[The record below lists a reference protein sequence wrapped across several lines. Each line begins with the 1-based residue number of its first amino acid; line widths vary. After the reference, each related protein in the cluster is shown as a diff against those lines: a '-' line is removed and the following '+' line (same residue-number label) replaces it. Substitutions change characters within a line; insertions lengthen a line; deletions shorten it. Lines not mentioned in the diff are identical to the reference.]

1 MSHFVDAWNA
11 SYARLENTLFYP
23 SEGVVAFVNRNIRRR
38 IGFDR
43 FDREFASPPVV
54 LDLGSGAG
62 RHLRFLCENGYH
74 PVGVEL
80 SSEACKQARSLMS
93 RSGLSD
99 FEIHES
105 DGGRVPLADA
115 SVDYAISAATFDSMT
130 RLDAASSAAEVY
142 RALKPGG
149 LFYVDLISDTS
160 ARSGQELAKGEFLI
174 DEAHENGTVQLFYSK
189 DDIDSVFA
197 AFKLR
202 SRRLHQVID
211 DRDKVISA
219 RWECVFEK

>member
-11 SYARLENTLFYP
+11 SYVRRENTLFYP
-23 SEGVVAFVNRNIRRR
+23 SEAVVAFVNKNIRRR
-38 IGFDR
+38 IGHDR

-62 RHLRFLCENGYH
+62 RHLRFLCENGYR
-74 PVGVEL
+74 PIGIEL
-80 SSEACKQARSLMS
+80 SSEACKQARALLSH
-93 RSGLSD
+93 SGLSD

-105 DGGRVPLADA
+105 DGGRIPIADA
-115 SVDYAISAATFDSMT
+115 SVDYAISVATFDSMT

-142 RALKPGG
+142 RTLKDGG

-174 DEAHENGTVQLFYSK
+174 DESHEHGTVQLFYNK

-202 SRRLHQVID
+202 SRRLHQVLD
-211 DRDKVISA
+211 DHGSVISA
-219 RWECVFEK
+219 RWECVFAK

>member
-11 SYARLENTLFYP
+11 SYVRLENTLFYP
-23 SEGVVAFVNRNIRRR
+23 SEGVVAFVNKNIRRR
-38 IGFDR
+38 IGHDR

-74 PVGVEL
+74 PIGIEI
-80 SSEACKQARSLMS
+80 SSEACKQARALLSH
-93 RSGLSD
+93 SGLSD
-99 FEIHES
+99 FEIYES
-105 DGGRVPLADA
+105 DGGRLPIADA

-142 RALKPGG
+142 RTLRDGG

-160 ARSGQELAKGEFLI
+160 VRSGRELAKGEFLI

-211 DRDKVISA
+211 DHGGVISA
-219 RWECVFEK
+219 RWECVFGK

>member
-11 SYARLENTLFYP
+11 SYVRLENTLFYP

-74 PVGVEL
+74 PIGVEL
-80 SSEACKQARSLMS
+80 SSEACKQARALMS

-142 RALKPGG
+142 RTLKPGG

-174 DEAHENGTVQLFYSK
+174 DEVHENGTVQLFYNK
-189 DDIDSVFA
+189 DNIDSVFA

-211 DRDKVISA
+211 DRGNVISA

>member
-1 MSHFVDAWNA
+1 MGHFVDAWNA
-11 SYARLENTLFYP
+11 SYLRLENTLFYP
-23 SEGVVAFVNRNIRRR
+23 SEGVVAFVNKNIRRR
-38 IGFDR
+38 IGHDR

-74 PVGVEL
+74 PIGIEI
-80 SSEACKQARSLMS
+80 SSEACKQARALLNH
-93 RSGLSD
+93 SGLSD
-99 FEIHES
+99 FEIHQS
-105 DGGRVPLADA
+105 DGGRVPVADA
-115 SVDYAISAATFDSMT
+115 SVDYAISVATFDSMT
-130 RLDAASSAAEVY
+130 RLDATSSAAEVH
-142 RALKPGG
+142 RTLKAGG

-160 ARSGQELAKGEFLI
+160 ARSGRKLAKGEFLI
-174 DEAHENGTVQLFYSK
+174 DEAHENGTVQLFYDK

-202 SRRLHQVID
+202 SRRLRQVID
-211 DRDKVISA
+211 DDGRVIAA